1 MPSELLAGPSDGT
14 SPASDAAARAD
25 GGRDA
30 CRAGRGRQNAGMA
43 RANDDVAALL
53 REYADLLLI
62 NGGDAFRA
70 RVYEKAA
77 RAVAGYSGDVALLDA
92 AGLRRIPGA
101 GTSIADKIT
110 EFREAGAILVL
121 EELRADI
128 PAGVR
133 ELTRIPALGP
143 KRALQLHRDL
153 QISSVDELVAAI
165 RAGQLRD
172 LKGFGPKSEDR
183 ILHGIEIM
191 EQASQ
196 RVSLNVGM
204 GTAQAR

>member
-1 MPSELLAGPSDGT
+1 
-14 SPASDAAARAD
+14 
-25 GGRDA
+25 
-30 CRAGRGRQNAGMA
+30 MA

-77 RAVAGYSGDVALLDA
+77 RAVAGYSGDVALRDA
-92 AGLRRIPGA
+92 AGLGRIPGV
-101 GTSIADKIT
+101 GTSIDDKIT
-110 EFREAGAILVL
+110 EFRETGGIRVL

-165 RAGQLRD
+165 RAVQLRH
-172 LKGFGPKSEDR
+172 LKGFGPNSQNPA
-183 ILHGIEIM
+183 LAGTEIID
-191 EQASQ
+191 QHSQ
-196 RVSLNVGM
+196 R
-204 GTAQAR
+204 